1 MKKNKSNINKRVLAI
16 VLCMALMLSSGI
28 STMADN
34 DAGTPVPENGSGQ
47 GTVMDNTDGEAA
59 GSEDLIDQLSEEKLS
74 EPEKELSDD
83 TQEAEPQVEETEP
96 SNQEDNQ
103 NTSCLLYTSDA
114 ADD

>member
-47 GTVMDNTDGEAA
+47 GTVMDL
-59 GSEDLIDQLSEEKLS
+59 SLIHI
-74 EPEKELSDD
+74 
-83 TQEAEPQVEETEP
+83 
-96 SNQEDNQ
+96 
-103 NTSCLLYTSDA
+103 
-114 ADD
+114 